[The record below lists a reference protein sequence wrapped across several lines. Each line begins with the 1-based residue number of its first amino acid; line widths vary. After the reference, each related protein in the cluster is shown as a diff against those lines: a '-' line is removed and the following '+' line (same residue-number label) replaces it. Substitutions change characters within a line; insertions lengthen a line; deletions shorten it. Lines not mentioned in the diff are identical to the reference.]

1 MEAGLTKLRAAAEA
15 GRLRDERLAGER
27 LGRLKERFWRA
38 SQAFDVTIRKL
49 PKAIGRQQLE
59 VSWVRNEKFHEWS
72 QLVDGCYLLR
82 TNLTGVDPATLW
94 RRYIQLTEAEWAFR
108 IAKDELAIRPVW
120 HQKEDRV
127 RSHVLVCFLA
137 YAMWKTLAGWM
148 KGAGLGDAPRTLLY
162 EFAKVKSGDIVL
174 PAESVGGIPTTVRL
188 RHVTEPEAEQ
198 KTLLQ
203 RLGLQLPRRLKR
215 IDRPAQM

>member
-1 MEAGLTKLRAAAEA
+1 LGAEPVARVHRARSSPLTLGNVVPKVLVVV
-15 GRLRDERLAGER
+15 RL
-27 LGRLKERFWRA
+27 
-38 SQAFDVTIRKL
+38 TIRKL
-49 PKAIGRQQLE
+49 PQPIGKQHLE
-59 VSWVRNEKFHEWS
+59 VSRVRNEKFHEWS

-127 RSHVLVCFLA
+127 RSHVLICFLA

-148 KGAGLGDAPRTLLY
+148 KGAGLGVY
-162 EFAKVKSGDIVL
+162 EFAKIKSGDIVL
-174 PAESVGGIPTTVRL
+174 PAESAGGIRTTVRL

-203 RLGLQLPRRLKR
+203 RLGLTLPRRLKR
-215 IDRPAQM
+215 LDNPAQM